1 MEPQAPQSPVAP
13 PDLAERVTRLEA
25 QVAWLL
31 QRPQASTPPA
41 PAQAPAQSQA
51 PAPPL
56 PRPVPRPA
64 TPRKEISPVVWIAG
78 IGASIFLFGAI
89 FFFRWA
95 IQQGWVGAELRFVLG
110 LLVGGAIAAFAGKLI
125 LGHSRALGV
134 ALLLAGLGTLQ
145 FTFRAGAMEYH
156 FYAAPLGLAA
166 TALFTLLAGGLAA
179 RAGSG
184 GALTVSLVSGL
195 AAPLVFSQGG
205 HHEVALAIYLAVLMA
220 GTLAV
225 PYLARTGGAWHGAR
239 WTALVGVWLLLMPA
253 CAGVLKG
260 DAALLGMLLV
270 LHLVLAGLWAWLPG
284 TEEIPATPTV
294 LWLVAS
300 ILATT
305 YGWLLWKRLD
315 LTPETFALPVILVAA
330 LNLALVQPLRHRM
343 ENRRADWGLLAL
355 AAGHLALA
363 VPVALAWRWVGPLWG
378 AFALALAWASLK
390 AEDSD
395 FAQEATALRWLAAAL
410 ALLTTLRW
418 AFHGLD
424 GLFWRSATLTPF
436 LNAAFAE
443 GALASAAW
451 FLLTKAVRGDRPADA
466 SASPL
471 APADGSGQ
479 ARPVRRRGDPL
490 GVIAFLALQVTA
502 NVTLAF
508 EAARL
513 VQWFQ
518 APGPYGYGPSR
529 AASIAM
535 TLVWALSGAWQ
546 WMLGLGKREEG
557 RRALMIAGYVWMGL
571 ASFKLIV
578 SDLDRAD
585 TPLRALA
592 FLGVGGIGMAA
603 AILANRKRSG
613 EPS

>member
-1 MEPQAPQSPVAP
+1 MEPQAPQDPMGP
-13 PDLAERVTRLEA
+13 QDLADRLARLEA

-31 QRPQASTPPA
+31 QRQ
-41 PAQAPAQSQA
+41 QA
-51 PAPPL
+51 PAPQTPAEAPGHPL
-56 PRPVPRPA
+56 PRPAVRPSA
-64 TPRKEISPVVWIAG
+64 PRKEISPVVWIAG

-110 LLVGGAIAAFAGKLI
+110 LLVGGAISAFASKLI
-125 LGHSRALGV
+125 LGEGRRLGV

-156 FYAAPLGLAA
+156 FYAAPIGLAA
-166 TALFTLLAGGLAA
+166 AALVTLLAGALAA
-179 RAGSG
+179 RGRSG

-205 HHEVALAIYLAVLMA
+205 HHEVALAVYLAVLMA
-220 GTLAV
+220 AALAV
-225 PYLARTGGAWHGAR
+225 PYLARTGNAWHGAR
-239 WTALVGVWLLLMPA
+239 WTALLGVWLLLLPA
-253 CAGVLKG
+253 CAEVMKA
-260 DAALLGMLLV
+260 DATTLGLLLI
-270 LHLVLAGLWAWLPG
+270 LHLLLAGLWAWLPR
-284 TEEIPATPTV
+284 TEEVPGTPTV

-305 YGWLLWKRLD
+305 YGWLLWKRLG
-315 LTPETFALPVILVAA
+315 LAPETFALPVLAVAA
-330 LNLALVQPLRHRM
+330 LNLALVRPLRQRLG
-343 ENRRADWGLLAL
+343 NRRADWGLLAL

-378 AFALALAWASLK
+378 AFALGLAWTSLK

-395 FAQEATALRWLAAAL
+395 FAEEATALRWLAAAM

-424 GLFWRSATLTPF
+424 GLFFRSYAMTPF
-436 LNAAFAE
+436 LNSAFAE

-451 FLLTKAVRGDRPADA
+451 FLLA
-466 SASPL
+466 
-471 APADGSGQ
+471 
-479 ARPVRRRGDPL
+479 RRGGPL
-490 GVIAFLALQVTA
+490 GVLSFLALEVTA

-508 EAARL
+508 EAAR
-513 VQWFQ
+513 VVRWFQ
-518 APGPYGYGPSR
+518 GPAVFSR
-529 AASIAM
+529 AGSIAM

-546 WMLGLGKREEG
+546 WMRGLGQRDG
-557 RRALMIAGYVWMGL
+557 ARRALMIAGYAWMGL
-571 ASFKLIV
+571 ASLKLIV

-603 AILANRKRSG
+603 AILANRQRSG

>member
-1 MEPQAPQSPVAP
+1 MA
-13 PDLAERVTRLEA
+13 PDLPQDQPGSQDLTERVARLEA
-25 QVAWLL
+25 QVAGLL
-31 QRPQASTPPA
+31 QRQQAAAPMPVPSPLPA
-41 PAQAPAQSQA
+41 R
-51 PAPPL
+51 
-56 PRPVPRPA
+56 PRPVPVPA
-64 TPRKEISPVVWIAG
+64 PPRKELSPVVWIAG
-78 IGASIFLFGAI
+78 IGASIFLVGAI

-110 LLVGGAIAAFAGKLI
+110 LLAGGGISAFATKLI
-125 LGHSRALGV
+125 LGDSRRLGV

-166 TALFTLLAGGLAA
+166 TALITLVAGGLAA
-179 RAGSG
+179 RGRSG
-184 GALTVSLVSGL
+184 GALTVALVSGL

-205 HHEVALAIYLAVLMA
+205 HHEVALAAYLAVLMA
-220 GTLAV
+220 ASLAV

-239 WTALVGVWLLLMPA
+239 WTALLGVWLLLLPA
-253 CAGVLKG
+253 CAEVMKA
-260 DAALLGMLLV
+260 DAGTLALILT

-284 TEEIPATPTV
+284 AEEKPGTPTV

-305 YGWLLWKRLD
+305 YAWLLWKHLG
-315 LTPETFALPVILVAA
+315 LAVETFALPVLAVAA
-330 LNLALVQPLRHRM
+330 LNLALVQPLRRRM
-343 ENRRADWGLLAL
+343 EGRRADWGLLAL

-378 AFALALAWASLK
+378 AFALGLAWASLK
-390 AEDSD
+390 AEDSA
-395 FAQEATALRWLAAAL
+395 FPEEATALRWLAAAL

-424 GLFWRSATLTPF
+424 SLFAYGSGLMPF

-443 GALASAAW
+443 GALASATW
-451 FLLTKAVRGDRPADA
+451 FLLT
-466 SASPL
+466 
-471 APADGSGQ
+471 
-479 ARPVRRRGDPL
+479 RRGGPL
-490 GVIAFLALQVTA
+490 GVIAFLALEVTA

-513 VQWFQ
+513 VQWLQ
-518 APGPYGYGPSR
+518 APRSQGWGPSR

-546 WMLGLGKREEG
+546 WMRGLGQRDAA
-557 RRALMIAGYVWMGL
+557 RRALLAAGYAWMGL

-592 FLGVGGIGMAA
+592 FLGVGAIGMAA
-603 AILANRKRSG
+603 AILAHRHHPEENA
-613 EPS
+613 

>member
-1 MEPQAPQSPVAP
+1 V
-13 PDLAERVTRLEA
+13 V
-25 QVAWLL
+25 
-31 QRPQASTPPA
+31 
-41 PAQAPAQSQA
+41 
-51 PAPPL
+51 
-56 PRPVPRPA
+56 RPA
-64 TPRKEISPVVWIAG
+64 APKKEISPVVWIAG
-78 IGASIFLFGAI
+78 IGASLFLFGAI

-110 LLVGGAIAAFAGKLI
+110 LLVGGGIAAFAAKLI
-125 LGHSRALGV
+125 LGDSRQLGV

-166 TALFTLLAGGLAA
+166 TALVTLLAGALAA
-179 RAGSG
+179 RSQSG

-195 AAPLVFSQGG
+195 LAPLVFSQGG
-205 HHEVALAIYLAVLMA
+205 HHEVALAVYLAVLMA
-220 GTLAV
+220 AALAV

-239 WTALVGVWLLLMPA
+239 WTALLGAWLLLLPA
-253 CAGVLKG
+253 CGDVLKV
-260 DAALLGMLLV
+260 DAGTLAILLLV
-270 LHLVLAGLWAWLPG
+270 HLVLAGLWAWLPG
-284 TEEIPATPTV
+284 TEEVPATPTV
-294 LWLVAS
+294 LWLVVS
-300 ILATT
+300 ILATS
-305 YGWLLWKRLD
+305 YGWLLWKRMGLSA
-315 LTPETFALPVILVAA
+315 ETFALPVLAAAA
-330 LNLALVQPLRHRM
+330 LNLALVQPLRRRM
-343 ENRRADWGLLAL
+343 GSRRADWGLLAL

-378 AFALALAWASLK
+378 AFALGLAWASLK
-390 AEDSD
+390 AEASA
-395 FAQEATALRWLAAAL
+395 FAEEATALRWLAAAL
-410 ALLTTLRW
+410 ALSTTLRW

-424 GLFWRSATLTPF
+424 GFYFRSGVVTPF

-443 GALASAAW
+443 GALAAAAW
-451 FLLTKAVRGDRPADA
+451 FLL
-466 SASPL
+466 
-471 APADGSGQ
+471 
-479 ARPVRRRGDPL
+479 ARRVGPL
-490 GVIAFLALQVTA
+490 GVCSFLALELTA
-502 NVTLAF
+502 NLTLAF

-513 VQWFQ
+513 VQWSQ
-518 APGPYGYGPSR
+518 PPVQLGYGSSR

-546 WMLGLGKREEG
+546 WMRGLGQRDQA

-571 ASFKLIV
+571 ASVKLIV

-603 AILANRKRSG
+603 AILANRKRRE

>member
-1 MEPQAPQSPVAP
+1 M
-13 PDLAERVTRLEA
+13 
-25 QVAWLL
+25 
-31 QRPQASTPPA
+31 
-41 PAQAPAQSQA
+41 
-51 PAPPL
+51 
-56 PRPVPRPA
+56 
-64 TPRKEISPVVWIAG
+64 VWIAG

-110 LLVGGAIAAFAGKLI
+110 LLVGGAIAAFAAKLI
-125 LGHSRALGV
+125 LGDSRRLGV

-156 FYAAPLGLAA
+156 FYAAPIGLAA
-166 TALFTLLAGGLAA
+166 TALVTLVAGALAA
-179 RAGSG
+179 RGRSG
-184 GALTVSLVSGL
+184 GALTVALVSGL
-195 AAPLVFSQGG
+195 VAPLVFSQGG
-205 HHEVALAIYLAVLMA
+205 HHEIALTLYLAVLMA
-220 GTLAV
+220 ATLAV
-225 PYLARTGGAWHGAR
+225 PYLGRTGGSWHGAR
-239 WTALVGVWLLLMPA
+239 WTALIGVWLLLLPA
-253 CAGVLKG
+253 CAEVGKT
-260 DAALLGMLLV
+260 DAATLGLLLI
-270 LHLVLAGLWAWLPG
+270 LHLLLAGLWAWLPG
-284 TEEIPATPTV
+284 TEEIPGTPTV
-294 LWLVAS
+294 LWLVPS
-300 ILATT
+300 ILGTT
-305 YGWLLWKRLD
+305 YGWLLWKHLD
-315 LTPETFALPVILVAA
+315 LAVETFALPVILVAA
-330 LNLALVQPLRHRM
+330 LNLALVQPLRQRM
-343 ENRRADWGLLAL
+343 EGRRADWGLLAL

-378 AFALALAWASLK
+378 AFALGLAWASLK

-395 FAQEATALRWLAAAL
+395 FAEEATALRWLAAAL

-424 GLFWRSATLTPF
+424 GLYFRTGATTPF

-443 GALASAAW
+443 GALATAAW
-451 FLLTKAVRGDRPADA
+451 WMLT
-466 SASPL
+466 
-471 APADGSGQ
+471 
-479 ARPVRRRGDPL
+479 RRGGPL
-490 GVIAFLALQVTA
+490 GILSFLALELTA

-513 VQWFQ
+513 VHSLQSQDHRLGW
-518 APGPYGYGPSR
+518 GLSR

-546 WMLGLGKREEG
+546 WMRGLGQRDG
-557 RRALMIAGYVWMGL
+557 TRQALMIAGYAWMGL

-578 SDLDRAD
+578 ADLDHAD

-613 EPS
+613 EAS

>member
-1 MEPQAPQSPVAP
+1 MEPNSPQ
-13 PDLAERVTRLEA
+13 DLAERVARLEG
-25 QVAWLL
+25 QVAWLI
-31 QRPQASTPPA
+31 QRQ
-41 PAQAPAQSQA
+41 QA
-51 PAPPL
+51 PAPPAQPL
-56 PRPVPRPA
+56 PQTPLPAPARPRPVLRPA
-64 TPRKEISPVVWIAG
+64 APRKEISPVVWIAG

-110 LLVGGAIAAFAGKLI
+110 LLVGGAISAFAAKQIPGD
-125 LGHSRALGV
+125 SRRLGV

-166 TALFTLLAGGLAA
+166 TALVTLLAGGLAA
-179 RAGSG
+179 RGGSG
-184 GALTVSLVSGL
+184 SALTVALVSGL
-195 AAPLVFSQGG
+195 VAPLVFSQGG
-205 HHEVALAIYLAVLMA
+205 HHEVALTVYLAVLMA
-220 GTLAV
+220 ASLAV
-225 PYLARTGGAWHGAR
+225 PYLARTGGNWHSAR
-239 WTALVGVWLLLMPA
+239 WTALVGVWVLLLAA
-253 CAGVLKG
+253 CLQVTKA
-260 DAALLGMLLV
+260 DAPTLGLLLI
-270 LHLVLAGLWAWLPG
+270 LHLLLAGLWAWLPG
-284 TEEIPATPTV
+284 TGEAPGTPTV

-305 YGWLLWKRLD
+305 YGWVLWKELG
-315 LTPETFALPVILVAA
+315 LTAETFALPVLAVAA
-330 LNLALVQPLRHRM
+330 LNLALVQPLRRRL
-343 ENRRADWGLLAL
+343 EGRRADWGLLAL
-355 AAGHLALA
+355 AMGHLALA

-378 AFALALAWASLK
+378 AFALGLAWASLK
-390 AEDSD
+390 AEASD
-395 FAQEATALRWLAAAL
+395 FAGEATALRWLAAAL

-424 GLFWRSATLTPF
+424 GFIFRGGTLTPF
-436 LNAAFAE
+436 ANVSFAE

-451 FLLTKAVRGDRPADA
+451 FLLT
-466 SASPL
+466 
-471 APADGSGQ
+471 
-479 ARPVRRRGDPL
+479 RRAGPL
-490 GVIAFLALQVTA
+490 GVISFLALEVTA

-513 VQWFQ
+513 VQWLQ
-518 APGPYGYGPSR
+518 APRNLGYGPSR

-546 WMLGLGKREEG
+546 WMRGLGQRDEG
-557 RRALMIAGYVWMGL
+557 GRALMIAGYAWMGL

-578 SDLDRAD
+578 SDLDHAD

-592 FLGVGGIGMAA
+592 FLGVGAIGMAA

-613 EPS
+613 ELS

>member
-1 MEPQAPQSPVAP
+1 MEPDAPLGP
-13 PDLAERVTRLEA
+13 PDPQDLTGRVSRLEA

-31 QRPQASTPPA
+31 QRQQVGAPLSAPVQPRPGARPA
-41 PAQAPAQSQA
+41 PS
-51 PAPPL
+51 PAPP
-56 PRPVPRPA
+56 
-64 TPRKEISPVVWIAG
+64 RKELSPVVWIAG

-95 IQQGWVGAELRFVLG
+95 IQQGWVGPELRFVLG
-110 LLVGGAIAAFAGKLI
+110 LLAGGGISAFAAKLI
-125 LGHSRALGV
+125 LGDSRRLGV

-156 FYAAPLGLAA
+156 FYAATLGLAA
-166 TALFTLLAGGLAA
+166 TALVTLLAGALAA
-179 RAGSG
+179 RSRSG
-184 GALTVSLVSGL
+184 GALTVSLISGL
-195 AAPLVFSQGG
+195 VAPLVFSQGG
-205 HHEVALAIYLAVLMA
+205 HHEVALAVYLAVLMA
-220 GTLAV
+220 ATLAV

-239 WTALVGVWLLLMPA
+239 WTALVGVWLLLLPA
-253 CAGVLKG
+253 CAQVLKA
-260 DAALLGMLLV
+260 DAATLGLLLV
-270 LHLVLAGLWAWLPG
+270 LHLLLAGLWAWLPG
-284 TEEIPATPTV
+284 TEEVPGTPTV

-305 YGWLLWKRLD
+305 YGWLLWKRLG
-315 LTPETFALPVILVAA
+315 LAPETFALPVIAAAA
-330 LNLALVQPLRHRM
+330 LNLALVQPLRQRM
-343 ENRRADWGLLAL
+343 EGRRADWGLLAL

-378 AFALALAWASLK
+378 AFALGLAWASLK
-390 AEDSD
+390 AEDS
-395 FAQEATALRWLAAAL
+395 AYAEEATALRWLAAAL
-410 ALLTTLRW
+410 ALLTSLRW

-424 GLFWRSATLTPF
+424 GFFFRSHPVTPF
-436 LNAAFAE
+436 LNPAFAE

-451 FLLTKAVRGDRPADA
+451 FLLA
-466 SASPL
+466 
-471 APADGSGQ
+471 
-479 ARPVRRRGDPL
+479 RRGGPL
-490 GVIAFLALQVTA
+490 GVVSFLALEVTA

-508 EAARL
+508 EAVRV
-513 VQWFQ
+513 VQRFQ
-518 APGPYGYGPSR
+518 AAAPSGYGPSR

-546 WMLGLGKREEG
+546 WMRGLGQRDAA
-557 RRALMIAGYVWMGL
+557 RRALMIAGYVWMGI

-603 AILANRKRSG
+603 AILANRQRSG